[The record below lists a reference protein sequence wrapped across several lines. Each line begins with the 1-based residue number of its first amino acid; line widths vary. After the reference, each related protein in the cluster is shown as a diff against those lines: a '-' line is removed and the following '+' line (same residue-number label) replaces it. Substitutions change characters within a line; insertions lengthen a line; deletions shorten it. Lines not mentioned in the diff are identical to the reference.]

1 MTIRPYDIGCEP
13 SPSVPA
19 ETLLQDGWK
28 TYLLFLAVSK
38 TVQETGYLKD
48 LGVAIVECVN
58 CSSAKMGYPND
69 EGLPEHPLWNHG
81 LSDIESSVIE
91 VAGSSWSAE
100 LRDQREQSAKRIWG
114 GRGMSWTPMTESDKH
129 FVVTL
134 KEATFECIAEE
145 LTVVE
150 YVRDYDAAFAYVL
163 SEFKKH

>member
-1 MTIRPYDIGCEP
+1 
-13 SPSVPA
+13 
-19 ETLLQDGWK
+19 
-28 TYLLFLAVSK
+28 
-38 TVQETGYLKD
+38 
-48 LGVAIVECVN
+48 
-58 CSSAKMGYPND
+58 MGYPND